1 MEQSAW
7 RLGASLILGIAALT
21 AHSTLEAQGQP
32 TCVLFLSADL
42 SARPMGETN
51 IFAMRAFLPDEKLQ
65 QKMAAEGIVWGA
77 ERLSTQMDYE
87 YLKQFNVV
95 VMLDFPMIEKY
106 PDLRDVVR
114 EKEQLL
120 ARFVREGGGLLLT
133 GNTEYGMWGLER
145 DFEEMN
151 RFLQPFDA
159 QVLHEQVDEGSPALV
174 IPDMGAGPLA
184 WTGTVLP
191 HAITEGVR
199 GLLYPTRFAW
209 SYWTH
214 PLQAGNDWQVL
225 VKGSET
231 AYSFSAELGGSG
243 GAADA
248 KRPGTFANA
257 PALIAVRDL
266 EKGRMALWPTVPS
279 AFIIDGYHAFWGG
292 GIVMEGTRGGKPSD
306 GRLLL
311 LSMLK
316 WLGAPSSGAFGGY
329 VRPAEVGV
337 GDEAGFQQVDWDKIN
352 IEGRLQPNT
361 YRGLIGMRSSLSTGT
376 STPEEMIETAR
387 AASYDYAAFTED
399 LSEMQPAAM
408 ERLRAVC
415 EAASGPEFQVYP
427 GIAYRDESGNSWATF
442 GRTVTW
448 PRDDWWSKASPGAIG
463 VSNFIFRGY
472 QFPPVIL
479 VDSGHNPEP
488 AFLQG
493 NFKAFATHTYR
504 AGKLVDDAVP
514 TYIDLQHN
522 GYDLV
527 PVVVH
532 DVRSVDE
539 LNTASAAPYQTYSRW
554 WELEDVASGLSGT
567 AAKHAG
573 NYVFHRTGFVSSGPV
588 IDDLRIFNFGSA
600 DLAIPGNGRWRMH
613 LEVSSARGVREI
625 SIADGPKLWRR
636 VLPGGAQT
644 WTGDFE
650 GYQAMN
656 RHFIATVTDIDGG
669 TAVSTCAWTMT
680 QELAMVRC
688 SDNLNTYTSG
698 KFEAVKYHALRGLES
713 YIDQQAGQFTG
724 FPHLG
729 VDEDQR
735 PAVEQRLTL
744 VSPFGYVKDDIIE
757 YSYPPTATANWNR
770 NDIPEVAVPQ
780 TALKGRLRTTLFT
793 PRADRSSVYLVE
805 GDYEILRD
813 IDIARADIP
822 CFRSRWVKD
831 AKTVFV
837 SHSDARPQCL
847 TLEDR
852 RTSHRGTLDGV
863 EYVAQISPLGGSRAI
878 VPLQPGL
885 RYDAIYNGENYYL
898 AASVDLPEK
907 KVTAGQRLT
916 YRYLAVWDTVAGK
929 PDTGFIEDIYT
940 TMGLR
945 GATGYTVTP
954 THGQVLDT
962 RFILR
967 LQADGYGFLGTITRA
982 DLPVNLPVY
991 IDGLNERWPAGIL
1004 YKGKNKLTV
1013 ATWRSDAVGNRY
1025 TEYVPVEGENQL
1037 LRFGFIDRIGMLQ
1050 VDTALGDRDVY
1061 IGNLL
1066 ICDNPDVFL
1075 ELDDARPGKQ
1085 VISANNPTDAEVT
1098 ITIRPGPGFDMLG
1111 EYEKTVTIP
1120 AGTAVRISL

>member
-1 MEQSAW
+1 MTTDLRASGTVLLIVAIM
-7 RLGASLILGIAALT
+7 LGAAIAGQ
-21 AHSTLEAQGQP
+21 AQDHQLS
-32 TCVLFLSADL
+32 VLFLSADV
-42 SARPMGETN
+42 SAKPMGETN

-106 PDLRDVVR
+106 PDLQDVVR

-159 QVLHEQVDEGSPALV
+159 QVLHEQVDEGSPALL

-184 WTGTVLP
+184 WTGNVQP
-191 HAITEGVR
+191 HAITADVR
-199 GLLYPTRFAW
+199 GLLYPTKFAW

-214 PLQAGNDWQVL
+214 PVQTGNDWQVI

-231 AYSFSAELGGSG
+231 AYSFSTELGGSG
-243 GAADA
+243 SAADE
-248 KRPGTFANA
+248 KKPGTFSNA
-257 PALIAVRDL
+257 PPLIAVRDF
-266 EKGRMALWPTVPS
+266 EKGRMGLWPTVPS

-292 GIVMEGTRGGKPSD
+292 GIVMEGARGGKPSD
-306 GRLLL
+306 GRPLLL
-311 LSMLK
+311 NMLK
-316 WLGAPSSGAFGGY
+316 WLGAPSAGTLGGY
-329 VRPAEVGV
+329 VRPAEIGV
-337 GDEAGFQQVDWDKIN
+337 GDEVGFQQVDWDKIR

-376 STPEEMIETAR
+376 SSPEQMIEAAR
-387 AASYDYAAFTED
+387 AAGYDYAAFTED
-399 LSEMQPAAM
+399 LSQLTATGMDS
-408 ERLRAVC
+408 LRSIC
-415 EAASGPEFQVYP
+415 ETASGAEFQVYP

-448 PRDDWWSKASPGAIG
+448 PKDEWWSKTSPGAIG

-472 QFPPVIL
+472 QFAPVIL
-479 VDSGHNPEP
+479 VDSGHDPEP
-488 AFLQG
+488 AWLQG
-493 NFKAFATHTYR
+493 NFKAFATHSYR
-504 AGKLVDDAVP
+504 AGKLIDDAVA
-514 TYIDLQHN
+514 TYIDLQQN
-522 GYDLV
+522 GYDLI
-527 PVVVH
+527 PVVMH
-532 DVRSVDE
+532 DVRSVDD
-539 LNTASAAPYQTYSRW
+539 LNTAAAAPYQTFSRW

-573 NYVFHRTGFVSSGPV
+573 NYVFHRTGFVSSGPL
-588 IDDLRIFNFGSA
+588 IDDFRIFNFGSA
-600 DLAIPGNGRWRMH
+600 DLAIPGNDRWRMH
-613 LEVSSARGVREI
+613 LEVSSARGIREI
-625 SIADGPKLWRR
+625 TIADGPRLWRR
-636 VLPGGAQT
+636 ILPGGAQT

-650 GYQAMN
+650 GYQSMS
-656 RHFIATVTDIDGG
+656 RHFIATVTDSEGN

-698 KFEAVKYHALRGLES
+698 KFESVKYHALRGLES

-724 FPHLG
+724 FPHFG
-729 VDEDQR
+729 ADEDQR

-770 NDIPEVAVPQ
+770 NDIPEVGVPQ
-780 TALKGRLRTTLFT
+780 TAFKGRLRTTLFT
-793 PRADRSSVYLVE
+793 PRADRSSAYLVE

-813 IDIARADIP
+813 VDIPRGDIP

-837 SHSDARPQCL
+837 SHSDGRPECF

-852 RTSHRGTLDGV
+852 RTSHKGALDGV
-863 EYVAQISPLGGSRAI
+863 EYVAQIAPLGGSRAI

-898 AASVDLPEK
+898 AASVDLPQK
-907 KVTAGQRLT
+907 KVTAGQRVT

-929 PDTGFIEDIYT
+929 PDISFVEDICAK
-940 TMGLR
+940 MGLR
-945 GATGYTVTP
+945 GQTAYTVTP
-954 THGQVLDT
+954 RHGQVLGT
-962 RFILR
+962 EFILR
-967 LQADGYGFLGTITRA
+967 LQADGCGFAGTITQA

-991 IDGLNERWPAGIL
+991 IEGLNERWPAGIL
-1004 YKGKNKLTV
+1004 YRGKNNLTIP
-1013 ATWRSDAVGNRY
+1013 TWKSDAVGNRY

-1037 LRFGFIDRIGMLQ
+1037 RRFGVVDGVGVLQ
-1050 VDTALGDRDVY
+1050 IDTALGDRDVY

-1066 ICDNPDVFL
+1066 VCDNPDVFL
-1075 ELDDARPGKQ
+1075 EIDESAKGKQ

-1098 ITIRPGPGFDMLG
+1098 ITVRPGPGFDLLG
-1111 EYEKTVTIP
+1111 EFEKTVTIP
-1120 AGTAVRISL
+1120 AGGVVRISV